1 MCFELFA
8 ILSPHDGEM
17 GILYPEKR
25 LLYLFGAK
33 SAQNGPF
40 LAVFWEF
47 LRREGPKRPENLVER
62 SLYPYGPS
70 AFDRL
75 RF

>member
-1 MCFELFA
+1 MGQKVGGSYFVPIETMCFRLFA

-40 LAVFWEF
+40 WAVFREF
-47 LRREGPKRPENLVER
+47 LRREGFVPIETIC
-62 SLYPYGPS
+62 
-70 AFDRL
+70 F
-75 RF
+75 